1 MVSIDLDQQIP
12 ESFQVS
18 STSPLIQ
25 NSADVHS
32 TDQDKSLS
40 STDEVIKKSN
50 NVSPSTSKESKKL
63 SIVLTKEMHRRAKMQ
78 AVQEDTTLKDLVVR
92 LIEQHL
98 DQEQ

>member
-12 ESFQVS
+12 ESFQAS
-18 STSPLIQ
+18 SAASLIQ
-25 NSADVHS
+25 NSVKVS
-32 TDQDKSLS
+32 TSE
-40 STDEVIKKSN
+40 TDETLPSAAKITKKTSN
-50 NVSPSTSKESKKL
+50 TTTSNSAESKKL

-98 DQEQ
+98 GQKQ